1 MTDQN
6 NQPTTRGSVA
16 EPVLRMV
23 KRFGFLLLLFL
34 ILPVV
39 QKETEAQAAGISPL
53 VIGVAEW
60 RYEGGAVL
68 DVQANAYESL
78 LAELEPL
85 GLEQVT
91 IVKIP
96 ATLATAMD
104 TDAVAAEFDVDMILW
119 GWYDDVAVRSYVD
132 LANATQED
140 GLTNSLDAFLRH
152 GGSTQAIRVLK
163 VLSSFDYYETGLYF
177 CVPRWTP

>member
-1 MTDQN
+1 MNDQN
-6 NQPTTRGSVA
+6 HQPAAGGGVV
-16 EPVLRMV
+16 EPILRMV
-23 KRFGFLLLLFL
+23 KRFGFLLLLLLAF
-34 ILPVV
+34 PVIE
-39 QKETEAQAAGISPL
+39 KETEAQAAGISPL

-60 RYEGGAVL
+60 RHEGGPVL
-68 DVQANAYESL
+68 DVQANAYDSL
-78 LAELEPL
+78 LAELELL

-96 ATLATAMD
+96 ASLATAMD

-163 VLSSFDYYETGLYF
+163 VLSAFDYYETGLYF